1 MFPPNPKIVRVFPLA
16 KIDGFLDYRLNF
28 SISKNPISVGSLVRI
43 PLRNRI
49 ELGIVQS
56 FPAESVTKPEKLK
69 SVLSSLY
76 SHPVLSP
83 SLIKLAEWIRTY
95 YACSWQSVLE
105 IMIPLSLRKSTQSKL
120 QTFISISQKGR
131 NQCLDQLPKNA
142 TQQRK
147 LLKFLQKEY
156 QPVTQTTAIRNLKIS
171 TNTIN
176 VLTQK
181 GWLKKTNQIVI
192 RKAYDDSLANAER
205 IVGEI
210 LLNKEQKDAINSI
223 KASLNT
229 GSFQTHLV
237 HGVTGSGKT
246 EVYLGCIES
255 VLEKGGGVLFL
266 VPEVALT
273 PQTVDRLRSRLK
285 RLQQEVVVWHSHLSA
300 GERHDA
306 WLAVTKGESRVV
318 VGARSAVFAPIPRLR
333 LIIVDEEHEPAFKQ
347 EENPRYH
354 GRDVAVYRAF
364 LENAVC
370 VLGSATPS
378 LESLRNANKN
388 KYQYEKLA
396 QRVDHRS
403 LPRIQVLDLRRES
416 RKKGFGGLLSL
427 PLEDKLRDRWK
438 KKEQSILFMNRRGYH
453 AHYFCQSCGY
463 IEMSPDASIPLTYHR
478 TDNTLRCHIT
488 GFIKPAAKYCSKC
501 EHGQMTG
508 KGTGTQRIEEA
519 VKKSIP
525 QAKVVRMDADTMV
538 KKNKFRQILQ
548 DFRLGKIDILVGTQM
563 IAKGLDFPNVTLV
576 GMIDADRSLHIPDFR
591 AAERTFQL
599 IVQVSGRAGRG
610 ERSGEVLIQSYTPHA
625 EPIQYA
631 RRSDFDGF
639 FKYEL
644 ERRQEFSYP
653 PFRHVTRHIFRSRNE
668 EKVCFYLDQWIK
680 VLEEENIKDLE
691 IRGPAPAPIAV
702 LRGEYRF
709 QVWYFTPSIPKIISK
724 IQSLMEAFPLDRE
737 VLQTIDV
744 DAQSMS

>member
-1 MFPPNPKIVRVFPLA
+1 M
-16 KIDGFLDYRLNF
+16 
-28 SISKNPISVGSLVRI
+28 
-43 PLRNRI
+43 
-49 ELGIVQS
+49 
-56 FPAESVTKPEKLK
+56 
-69 SVLSSLY
+69 
-76 SHPVLSP
+76 
-83 SLIKLAEWIRTY
+83 
-95 YACSWQSVLE
+95 
-105 IMIPLSLRKSTQSKL
+105 
-120 QTFISISQKGR
+120 
-131 NQCLDQLPKNA
+131 
-142 TQQRK
+142 
-147 LLKFLQKEY
+147 
-156 QPVTQTTAIRNLKIS
+156 
-171 TNTIN
+171 
-176 VLTQK
+176 
-181 GWLKKTNQIVI
+181 
-192 RKAYDDSLANAER
+192 
-205 IVGEI
+205 
-210 LLNKEQKDAINSI
+210 
-223 KASLNT
+223 
-229 GSFQTHLV
+229 
-237 HGVTGSGKT
+237 
-246 EVYLGCIES
+246 
-255 VLEKGGGVLFL
+255 

-273 PQTVDRLRSRLK
+273 PQTVDRLRTRLK
-285 RLQQEVVVWHSHLSA
+285 GLQEEVVVWHSHLSA

-306 WLAVTKGESRVV
+306 WLAVSKGESRVV

-388 KYQYEKLA
+388 KYQYEKLT
-396 QRVDHRS
+396 QRVDHRD

-427 PLEDKLRDRWK
+427 PLEDKLRDRWQ

-453 AHYFCQSCGY
+453 AHYFCQNCGH

-488 GFIKPAAKYCSKC
+488 GFVKPATKYCSKC
-501 EHGQMTG
+501 EHGHMTG

-519 VKKSIP
+519 VKRSIP
-525 QAKVVRMDADTMV
+525 KAKVVRMDADTMV

-576 GMIDADRSLHIPDFR
+576 GIVDADRSLHIPDFR

-610 ERSGEVLIQSYTPHA
+610 ERSGEVIIQTFTPHA
-625 EPIQYA
+625 DPIQYA
-631 RRSDFDGF
+631 RRGDFDGF

-644 ERRQEFSYP
+644 ERREEFSYP

-680 VLEEENIKDLE
+680 VLEKENIKDLE

-709 QVWYFTPSIPKIISK
+709 QIWYFTPKIPKIISK
-724 IQSLMEAFPLDRE
+724 IQNLMNHFPLDRE
-737 VLQTIDV
+737 VIQTIDV
-744 DAQSMS
+744 DAQSMN